1 MNANEGTTGFD
12 WDPDEAPD
20 LTRDG
25 WPEKFA
31 KAAVRRGRRPQ
42 GSRAKVMTTIRLSP
56 EVIEHFRAGGPGWQS
71 RIDAVL
77 REWVKTSG

>member
-1 MNANEGTTGFD
+1 MNENKRTTAPD

-20 LTRDG
+20 LSRDG

-31 KAAVRRGRRPQ
+31 RVPIRRGRPPQ

-56 EVIEHFRAGGPGWQS
+56 EVLEHFREGGPGWQS

-77 REWVKTSG
+77 LEWVRTSR